1 MATLADASGQF
12 GATGFD
18 DMIAGQVEDAA
29 KTGTCAL
36 LGVEL
41 DRRPSEEAPRVT
53 VRSVQ
58 GFEALSKRTRLQL
71 EVEVDGPAVLPGLV
85 KALAGERGGNG
96 VLRLTAGLDDGEAEL
111 ILGRDFLLDA
121 ETAARIERVD
131 GVIAVRSEAHTSEI
145 QSLMRL
151 SYAVFSLKKK

>member
-1 MATLADASGQF
+1 
-12 GATGFD
+12 
-18 DMIAGQVEDAA
+18 MIAGQVGDAA

-41 DRRPSEEAPRVT
+41 DRRPGEEAPRVT

-71 EVEVDGPAVLPGLV
+71 EVEVDGPAVLPRLV

-96 VLRLTAGLDDGEAEL
+96 VLRLMVGLEIGS
-111 ILGRDFLLDA
+111 GSCR
-121 ETAARIERVD
+121 ERV
-131 GVIAVRSEAHTSEI
+131 GQYV
-145 QSLMRL
+145 
-151 SYAVFSLKKK
+151 